1 MRPLPLIPLSLLAL
15 LPYSLASPRPQ
26 LPFHSPQDTFSTTLV
41 DKLSED
47 PDYTSLLR
55 LLQRARLIPT
65 LNRLNGSTLF
75 APTNDAIQRHP
86 SLSRLSSLTGDNVNE
101 QLRQELFYHLLN
113 YTVVLPKEKDILVIK
128 TLHFPHDSPEPPSR
142 DPPPSPPWLPVPGGS
157 LGGEPQRLR
166 VAAREG
172 RVHVGVDAFGKG
184 GAKVVK
190 DPVDAG
196 NGLLV
201 GVDGILPLPPNL
213 GEFHSPIYYA
223 CVELVFLAGVVSTH
237 PSTSYFHK
245 ILTPAVINRLNE
257 TAELTIFVPVD
268 SAWDAL
274 HPIEK
279 LYLESEFAAD
289 DLIRIFDMHAV
300 VQHGVKWSESFNP
313 AINC

>member
-1 MRPLPLIPLSLLAL
+1 MRPLPLILLSLLAL
-15 LPYSLASPRPQ
+15 LPYSLATPPPQ
-26 LPFHSPQDTFSTTLV
+26 LAFYSTQDALSTTLV

-47 PDYTSLLR
+47 PDYTTLLR

-75 APTNDAIQRHP
+75 APTNDAIKRHP
-86 SLSRLSSLTGDNVNE
+86 SLSRLSSHTGDNVNE

-113 YTVVLPKEKDILVIK
+113 YTVVLPKEKDILVTK

-166 VAAREG
+166 IAAPKG

-184 GAKVVK
+184 GASVVK

-201 GVDGILPLPPNL
+201 GIDGILPPPPSL
-213 GEFHSPIYYA
+213 GAYHPSIPHA

-237 PSTSYFHK
+237 PPTSYFRK

-268 SAWDAL
+268 SAWKVL

-279 LYLESEFAAD
+279 LYLESGFAAD
-289 DLIRIFDMHAV
+289 DLIRIFEMHAV
-300 VQHGVKWSESFNP
+300 AQHGVKWSESFNP
-313 AINC
+313 AINR

>member
-15 LPYSLASPRPQ
+15 LPYSLAIPHTEV
-26 LPFHSPQDTFSTTLV
+26 PFYSPQDTFSTTLV

-47 PDYTSLLR
+47 PDYTTLLR

-86 SLSRLSSLTGDNVNE
+86 SLFRLSSLTGDNVNE

-113 YTVVLPKEKDILVIK
+113 YTVVLPKEKDILVTK
-128 TLHFPHDSPEPPSR
+128 TLHFPRDSPEPPSR

-166 VAAREG
+166 VAARKD
-172 RVHVGVDAFGKG
+172 RVHVGVDAFGEG

-201 GVDGILPLPPNL
+201 GIDGILLLPPSL
-213 GEFHSPIYYA
+213 GAYHSFIPLA
-223 CVELVFLAGVVSTH
+223 CVEWVFLAGVVSTP
-237 PSTSYFHK
+237 PSTSYFRK
-245 ILTPAVINRLNE
+245 ILTPAVIKRLNE

-268 SAWDAL
+268 SAWNAL

-279 LYLESEFAAD
+279 LYLESGFAAD
-289 DLIRIFDMHAV
+289 DLIRIFKMHAV

>member
-15 LPYSLASPRPQ
+15 LPYSLATPHTE
-26 LPFHSPQDTFSTTLV
+26 LAFYSPQHTFSTTLV

-47 PDYTSLLR
+47 PDYTTLLR

-86 SLSRLSSLTGDNVNE
+86 SLSWLSSLTGDNVNE

-113 YTVVLPKEKDILVIK
+113 YTVVLPKEKDILVTK

-166 VAAREG
+166 VAPRKG

-201 GVDGILPLPPNL
+201 GIDGTLPLPPSL
-213 GEFHSPIYYA
+213 GAYHSSIPHT

-268 SAWDAL
+268 SAWNAL

-279 LYLESEFAAD
+279 LYLESGFAAD
-289 DLIRIFDMHAV
+289 DLIHIFEMHAV

>member
-15 LPYSLASPRPQ
+15 VPYSLATPHTEVA
-26 LPFHSPQDTFSTTLV
+26 FYSPQDTFSDTLV
-41 DKLSED
+41 VKLSED
-47 PDYTSLLR
+47 PDYTILLR

-86 SLSRLSSLTGDNVNE
+86 SLFRLSLLTGDNVNE

-113 YTVVLPKEKDILVIK
+113 YTVVLPKEKEILVTK

-166 VAAREG
+166 VAARKG
-172 RVHVGVDAFGKG
+172 RVHVGVDASGKG
-184 GAKVVK
+184 GVKVVK

-201 GVDGILPLPPNL
+201 GIDGILPLPPSL
-213 GEFHSPIYYA
+213 GAYHSSMPHA
-223 CVELVFLAGVVSTH
+223 CVELVILAGAVSTH

-268 SAWDAL
+268 SAWNAL

-279 LYLESEFAAD
+279 LYLESGFAAD
-289 DLIRIFDMHAV
+289 DLIRIFEMHAV

-313 AINC
+313 AINR

>member
-1 MRPLPLIPLSLLAL
+1 MRRLRLVPLSLLAL
-15 LPYSLASPRPQ
+15 LPHSLASPHTQ
-26 LPFHSPQDTFSTTLV
+26 LALYSPQDTFSSTLV

-47 PDYTSLLR
+47 PDYTTLLR

-75 APTNDAIQRHP
+75 APTNDAIQRHS
-86 SLSRLSSLTGDNVNE
+86 SLSRLNSLTGDNVNE

-113 YTVVLPKEKDILVIK
+113 YTVVLPKEKDILVTK
-128 TLHFPHDSPEPPSR
+128 TLHFPRDSPEPPSR

-166 VAAREG
+166 AAARKG

-201 GVDGILPLPPNL
+201 GIDGILPLPPSL
-213 GEFHSPIYYA
+213 GAYRSSIPHV
-223 CVELVFLAGVVSTH
+223 CVQLVFLAAVVSTH
-237 PSTSYFHK
+237 PSTSYFRK

-268 SAWDAL
+268 SAWNAL

-279 LYLESEFAAD
+279 LYLESGFAAD
-289 DLIRIFDMHAV
+289 DLIRIFEMHAV

>member
-15 LPYSLASPRPQ
+15 LPYSLATPHTE
-26 LPFHSPQDTFSTTLV
+26 LAFYSPQDTFSTTLV

-47 PDYTSLLR
+47 PDYTTLLR

-75 APTNDAIQRHP
+75 APTNDAIQRYL

-113 YTVVLPKEKDILVIK
+113 YTVVLPKEKDVLVTK

-166 VAAREG
+166 VATRKG
-172 RVHVGVDAFGKG
+172 RIHVGVDTFGEG

-201 GVDGILPLPPNL
+201 GIDGILPLPPSL
-213 GEFHSPIYYA
+213 GAYHSSIPYA
-223 CVELVFLAGVVSTH
+223 RVELVFLAGVVSAH
-237 PSTSYFHK
+237 LSTSYFRK

-268 SAWDAL
+268 SAWNAL

-279 LYLESEFAAD
+279 LYLESGFAAD
-289 DLIRIFDMHAV
+289 DLIRIFEMHAV
-300 VQHGVKWSESFNP
+300 VQQGVKWSESFSP

>member
-1 MRPLPLIPLSLLAL
+1 MRLSPLIPLSLLAL
-15 LPYSLASPRPQ
+15 LPYSLATHHPQ
-26 LPFHSPQDTFSTTLV
+26 FAFNSSQHAFSTTLV

-47 PDYTSLLR
+47 PDYTTLLR

-86 SLSRLSSLTGDNVNE
+86 PLSRLSSLIGDNVNE

-113 YTVVLPKEKDILVIK
+113 YTIVLPEENILVTK

-166 VAAREG
+166 VATRKG

-184 GAKVVK
+184 GAEVVK

-201 GVDGILPLPPNL
+201 GIDGILPLPPSL
-213 GEFHSPIYYA
+213 GEYHSSISHA
-223 CVELVFLAGVVSTH
+223 CVDLVYSAGVVSTH
-237 PSTSYFHK
+237 PSMSYFRK

-257 TAELTIFVPVD
+257 TVGLTIFVPVD
-268 SAWDAL
+268 PAWNAL

-289 DLIRIFDMHAV
+289 DLIRIFEMHAV
-300 VQHGVKWSESFNP
+300 VQHGVKWSEAFDP